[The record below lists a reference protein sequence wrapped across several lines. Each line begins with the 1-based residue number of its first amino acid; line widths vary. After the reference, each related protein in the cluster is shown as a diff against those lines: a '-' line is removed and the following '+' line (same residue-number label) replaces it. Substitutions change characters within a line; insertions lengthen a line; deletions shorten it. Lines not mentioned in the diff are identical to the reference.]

1 MCYKYLSFIVG
12 ILLLLVVPQ
21 GFADIDTKKNI
32 ELSEVF
38 TIDASDE
45 AKELATQYGEDIIY
59 EWDLQGAS
67 TKIGPIFERSFNSSG
82 EKEINLNIYSNI
94 GNEKKLIQ
102 TRDYRV
108 FVYEKSIGL
117 IYDISM
123 GSKKLEDFI
132 DLSKKEGIYLHL
144 LEKTTEKEINTRNIL
159 SQIQSYT
166 QLYKNRS
173 NYILIWWE
181 KDFVLSALSRIEQ
194 ESVQSPWNELNIVL
208 TSPFNVDVL
217 KNYIKNFLS
226 NKSALKRGIL
236 IEESSRFQVINAP
249 STINGLI
256 TELTKNNYPYIEINT
271 QSKISQSLFL
281 SQFINTLSNNGYNL
295 SGIYLILIIPFL
307 FTGIA
312 FIKHMVGLSPV
323 GTLIPVA
330 MVLLVFSIGLIGG
343 TIIIASLIIIN
354 ILIGKIINRYT
365 LLYTPKISFIM
376 TINIIVFS
384 IIIMIMYHYHIIG
397 SNIND
402 IMFIILFII
411 ISERLI
417 TLVISKDFGE
427 YKYNLVNTAIFVLL
441 TYLLFSIPIIQ
452 LFLLAYPEIIL
463 LLAPINFII
472 GKFTG
477 LRATEYFRFR
487 EVIKSIEE

>member
-1 MCYKYLSFIVG
+1 M
-12 ILLLLVVPQ
+12 
-21 GFADIDTKKNI
+21 
-32 ELSEVF
+32 
-38 TIDASDE
+38 
-45 AKELATQYGEDIIY
+45 
-59 EWDLQGAS
+59 
-67 TKIGPIFERSFNSSG
+67 
-82 EKEINLNIYSNI
+82 
-94 GNEKKLIQ
+94 
-102 TRDYRV
+102 
-108 FVYEKSIGL
+108 
-117 IYDISM
+117 
-123 GSKKLEDFI
+123 
-132 DLSKKEGIYLHL
+132 
-144 LEKTTEKEINTRNIL
+144 
-159 SQIQSYT
+159 
-166 QLYKNRS
+166 
-173 NYILIWWE
+173 
-181 KDFVLSALSRIEQ
+181 
-194 ESVQSPWNELNIVL
+194 QSPGNELNIVL

-249 STINGLI
+249 STINGLV
-256 TELTKNNYPYIEINT
+256 TELTKNNYPYIEVNT

-343 TIIIASLIIIN
+343 TIIITSLIILN
-354 ILIGKIINRYT
+354 ILIGKFINRYT

-384 IIIMIMYHYHIIG
+384 IIITIMYHYHIIDN
-397 SNIND
+397 NIND
-402 IMFIILFII
+402 IMYIILFII

-417 TLVISKDFGE
+417 TLIISKDFGE

-487 EVIKSIEE
+487 EVIKNIEE